1 MGARAHLEP
10 LDDGVFLA
18 GFGKSSGYHDY
29 GFCCWRG
36 VDAES
41 HIYAACGTSL
51 KIRCTT
57 SVFVCELCEWSQC
70 WMQLHHPCH
79 QRADHT
85 RHSPLLRAVS
95 SPPPAVPHGRHQHCS
110 TFRDPSSDSGGT
122 SHCSPD
128 DRIRREAASAVILT
142 QNNTPQSLLLFL
154 EWFLLLLKHTF
165 KEVFSILFTILFCF
179 FLMACKFGQSRGR
192 RIAGWALPARTNRK
206 CAMILQLTRLPRI
219 TAAMMVSDY
228 GPPGLRLHGPVC
240 GSARTSGRIK
250 RKPTSATAGSTTGR
264 SATATR

>member
-154 EWFLLLLKHTF
+154 EWFFAFIKTYLQGSIQHTIYYF
-165 KEVFSILFTILFCF
+165 VLFF
-179 FLMACKFGQSRGR
+179 FNGVQV
-192 RIAGWALPARTNRK
+192 WT
-206 CAMILQLTRLPRI
+206 
-219 TAAMMVSDY
+219 V
-228 GPPGLRLHGPVC
+228 
-240 GSARTSGRIK
+240 K
-250 RKPTSATAGSTTGR
+250 RPSYCRMGSTSPDKQKMCDDPPVD
-264 SATATR
+264 SAAQNHSGYDGVRLWATWAAASRACMWQRANIGKDQTKTDVGDCRIDHGTVGHSNR